1 MGMRLIWRAKW
12 TGNEADLVRWSGNEA
27 DLENE
32 VNMDR
37 RWKGRRGGWNV
48 RGYPMHWDE
57 VTSWKQVGY

>member
-1 MGMRLIWRAKW
+1 MQWTGNEADLVRW

-37 RWKGRRGGWNV
+37 RWKGRRRGWNT
-48 RGYPMHWDE
+48 RGYPMH
-57 VTSWKQVGY
+57 